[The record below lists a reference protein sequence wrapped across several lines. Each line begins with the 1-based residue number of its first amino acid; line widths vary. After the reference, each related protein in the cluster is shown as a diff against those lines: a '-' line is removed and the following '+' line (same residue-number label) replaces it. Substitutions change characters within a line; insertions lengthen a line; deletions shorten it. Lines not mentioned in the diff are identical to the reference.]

1 MEQKK
6 TLWIVAAAGIFLLV
20 VVGAALIIYSPSL
33 HNAPVQQAS
42 FDPSTG
48 WVNASALASS
58 NAENSDLKENPA
70 SDVSAEKNLSS
81 NIQGSPDVS
90 PEPFDPL
97 AQNQNQSQ
105 IQNSDSTAGSGT
117 TAASGAGAV
126 INTQNVNV
134 YAQGTTTF
142 DLNALK
148 AASSSSEAGSAN
160 VTAQNEKTA
169 EQLAKASETKAESAA
184 AESGYYAPS
193 SSSSS
198 AAASKTASSSKQT
211 ASAKSTASKT
221 AASSSAAASS
231 SKQTTSAKST
241 ASSSSSAS
249 SKTAEAKKVAE
260 ASKAPANLFWVQV
273 GAYSSKKNADSARE
287 TLEQNKIPVEV
298 FTDGKYYKVRAGS
311 FTTKSEAIY
320 WQKMIAEIGKFADS
334 KTMVVNSA
342 VQK

>member
-48 WVNASALASS
+48 WVNASALSGQGAEDSVSQENLPAASS
-58 NAENSDLKENPA
+58 DALSGQDVASGLPA
-70 SDVSAEKNLSS
+70 S
-81 NIQGSPDVS
+81 
-90 PEPFDPL
+90 PFDPL
-97 AQNQNQSQ
+97 AQNQNK
-105 IQNSDSTAGSGT
+105 NSTLPKPEQD
-117 TAASGAGAV
+117 AASSDQTNAV

-148 AASSSSEAGSAN
+148 AAGSSSVANNSN

-169 EQLAKASETKAESAA
+169 EQLAKANGAKAGIKNETES
-184 AESGYYAPS
+184 YYAPS
-193 SSSSS
+193 SSASKP
-198 AAASKTASSSKQT
+198 AAAAKTTPASSSKAAVKT
-211 ASAKSTASKT
+211 SAASSSSAKSQAASKSTAST
-221 AASSSAAASS
+221 
-231 SKQTTSAKST
+231 
-241 ASSSSSAS
+241 
-249 SKTAEAKKVAE
+249 AKKVAD

-320 WQKMIAEIGKFADS
+320 WQKMISEIGKFAGS
-334 KTMVVNSA
+334 KTMVVNST